1 MHRFVLGLAL
11 IASLLL
17 AACASPTATTAPAN
31 GEGASSGALSGKIS
45 ITGSTTVQPLAEKMG
60 EEFMAKN
67 PGVVVEVTGGGSSVG
82 VKAAAQGTADI
93 GNASREVKQEELDEF
108 PNLKVHVIAR
118 DGIAIVVHPDT
129 AVGGLTVEQVRD
141 IFSGKITS
149 WSEVGGPDAL
159 IIVASREEGSGT
171 RDAFQEM
178 VMGDALITENAI
190 LQQSNGALRTTVA
203 NTPNAIAYLSF
214 GYLDESVKVL
224 PLDGVEAT
232 EENASNGSYP
242 VVRPLNM
249 LTNGEPQGLVKA
261 FLDFVLGPEGQAIVR
276 AEGYIPVR

>member
-1 MHRFVLGLAL
+1 
-11 IASLLL
+11 
-17 AACASPTATTAPAN
+17 
-31 GEGASSGALSGKIS
+31 
-45 ITGSTTVQPLAEKMG
+45 
-60 EEFMAKN
+60 
-67 PGVVVEVTGGGSSVG
+67 VTGGGSSVG

-93 GNASREVKQEELDEF
+93 GNASREVKPEELAEF

-129 AVGGLTVEQVRD
+129 VVDGLTVEQVRD
-141 IFSGKITS
+141 IFSGKITN
-149 WSEVGGPDAL
+149 WSEVGGVDAA

-171 RDAFQEM
+171 RDAFQEL

-214 GYLDESVKVL
+214 GYLDKSVKVL
-224 PLDGVEAT
+224 HLDGVEAT
-232 EENASNGSYP
+232 EENASNGTYP

-249 LTNGEPQGLVKA
+249 LTNGEPQGVVKA

-276 AEGYIPVR
+276 AEGYIPVK